1 MAQTRRPFLS
11 GGALIPG
18 LAVAGA
24 MLIIALSGCGIDPME
39 RLNEQIEAED
49 VQVRRSAVLT
59 LANLDDPRST
69 VALTE
74 VFEDD
79 DELRDMAAVA
89 LLKKGREQVTDEK
102 PDPII
107 EGIAALANNV
117 HLGEL
122 VRARSAWILGEI
134 GDREAIPALKTA
146 SAAKDSAGV
155 AAPLVQEQAKQA
167 LEKLGYNETG
177 RPFEMPMG
185 TLAHQD
191 LATVPLPAPIGEEA
205 EADSTA

>member
-1 MAQTRRPFLS
+1 MTHIRRWPRGLTCSLALAGMAVLLT
-11 GGALIPG
+11 
-18 LAVAGA
+18 VC
-24 MLIIALSGCGIDPME
+24 GCAIDPME

-49 VQVRRSAVLT
+49 IQIRRSAVLT

-117 HLGEL
+117 HLSEQI
-122 VRARSAWILGEI
+122 RARSAWILGEI

-146 SAAKDSAGV
+146 SAAKLSSGAV
-155 AAPLVQEQAKQA
+155 APLVREQATQA
-167 LEKLGYNETG
+167 LEKLGYQEVG
-177 RPFEMPMG
+177 RAFEIPMG
-185 TLAHQD
+185 SLADQE
-191 LATVPLPAPIGEEA
+191 LATIPLPEPIGEEQEA
-205 EADSTA
+205 EEPAA

>member
-1 MAQTRRPFLS
+1 MTQTRRPS
-11 GGALIPG
+11 GRLIRG
-18 LAVAGA
+18 LALAA
-24 MLIIALSGCGIDPME
+24 FSMLIALGGCGIDPME

-49 VQVRRSAVLT
+49 VQVRRSAVLA

-117 HLGEL
+117 HLAEV
-122 VRARSAWILGEI
+122 VRARAAWILGEI

-146 SAAKDSAGV
+146 STAKLGSGD

-167 LEKLGYNETG
+167 LEKLGYNDTG
-177 RPFEMPMG
+177 RAFEMPMG
-185 TLAHQD
+185 SLAEQE
-191 LATVPLPAPIGEEA
+191 LATVPLPAPIVVEEEA
-205 EADSTA
+205 ESAA

>member
-1 MAQTRRPFLS
+1 MAETRRHSPGRICTLAAV
-11 GGALIPG
+11 GVAAL
-18 LAVAGA
+18 LV
-24 MLIIALSGCGIDPME
+24 LTGCGIDPME
-39 RLNEQIEAED
+39 RLNEQIESED
-49 VQVRRSAVLT
+49 IQVRRSAVLT
-59 LANLDDPRST
+59 LANIDDPRTT

-117 HLGEL
+117 HLSEEI
-122 VRARSAWILGEI
+122 RARSAWILGEI

-146 SAAKDSAGV
+146 SAAKLSNGAV
-155 AAPLVQEQAKQA
+155 APLVREQATQA
-167 LEKLGYNETG
+167 LEKLGYQEIG
-177 RPFEMPMG
+177 RDFEIPMG
-185 TLAHQD
+185 SLADQE
-191 LATVPLPAPIGEEA
+191 LATVPLPEPIGAEA
-205 EADSTA
+205 EAEPAA